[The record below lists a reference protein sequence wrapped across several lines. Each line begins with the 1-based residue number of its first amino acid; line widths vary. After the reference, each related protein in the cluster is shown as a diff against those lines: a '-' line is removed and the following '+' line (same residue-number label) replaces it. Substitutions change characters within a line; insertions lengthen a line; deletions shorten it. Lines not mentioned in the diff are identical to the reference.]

1 MSESMME
8 NAERAE
14 TRARAAA
21 ELVLG
26 SELLPGPVPLPDFSA
41 LMRERTR
48 WRRVG
53 LALGSVGALGA
64 AALVAA
70 LVLRDGAP
78 VSYVVDGT
86 VAIAEGVIDAEGAPG
101 SAPAALRFSEG
112 TEIGLSPGARLRV
125 VERTAAGASL
135 ALDRGKAR
143 FAVTHRVGARW
154 SVATGPFTVEV
165 VGTTFALDWSPR
177 DERLVVELTSGS
189 VQVRGASVGGPVA
202 MHAGERLIAT
212 AGDRRVTLSPLAEPQ
227 APAVERVRSAAAS
240 VVEPLAAAV
249 SPSAPAIQP
258 ASAPQTYVRPSRRA
272 VRRARLA
279 LTAPTRTAV
288 PVTSAPSATMPVAP
302 AARVA
307 SPAPEERRAPA
318 PAPAPAPAL
327 APPPALAPT
336 PVAPPAQPAAELAP
350 PSTLFA
356 GGSAC
361 RDGAQYRFERH
372 ESGISLPD
380 FYTLAFS
387 NPRTDRTRSWC
398 GQGSLRVD
406 ATFNEAG
413 KRNFFGRFPKE
424 TGEVVLNLHRRTNF
438 TGRTVT
444 VHVYVD
450 GPADARFTAE
460 LVVVNQGRWVSGPP
474 SRLLTP
480 GHWWTISHRFEAEN
494 VAGGPGS
501 SNPGPFPVGGTS
513 PVSDVD
519 RLGVAIHSTGGRRVW
534 TGAVYLDD
542 VSWK

>member
-14 TRARAAA
+14 TRARAVA

-41 LMRERTR
+41 LMAQRTR

-53 LALGSVGALGA
+53 LALSSVGALGA
-64 AALVAA
+64 ATLVAA
-70 LVLRDGAP
+70 LFLREGAP

-101 SAPAALRFSEG
+101 SAPAAVRFSEG

-125 VERTAAGASL
+125 VDRTVAGASL
-135 ALDRGKAR
+135 ALDRGRAR
-143 FAVTHRVGARW
+143 FAVTHREGARW

-165 VGTTFALDWSPR
+165 IGTKFALDWSPR
-177 DERLVVELTSGS
+177 EERLVVELTSGS

-212 AGDRRVTLSPLAEPQ
+212 AGDRRVTLSPLAEPIP
-227 APAVERVRSAAAS
+227 PAVERVRSAAPS
-240 VVEPLAAAV
+240 VVEPVAIAAPPRAPAAQPAAA
-249 SPSAPAIQP
+249 PP
-258 ASAPQTYVRPSRRA
+258 TYVRPSRRA
-272 VRRARLA
+272 VRRARVALA
-279 LTAPTRTAV
+279 APTRTAV
-288 PVTSAPSATMPVAP
+288 PATSAPLPVAP
-302 AARVA
+302 LPLAPSA
-307 SPAPEERRAPA
+307 PAPEERRAPVPIA
-318 PAPAPAPAL
+318 PAPAPAPTL
-327 APPPALAPT
+327 APV
-336 PVAPPAQPAAELAP
+336 PVAPAAQPTAALAP

-361 RDGAQYRFERH
+361 REGAQYRFERH
-372 ESGISLPD
+372 ESGIALPD

-387 NPRTDRTRSWC
+387 NPRPDRTRSWC
-398 GQGSLRVD
+398 GQASLRVD
-406 ATFNEAG
+406 ATFNEVG
-413 KRNFFGRFPKE
+413 KRNFFGRFAKE
-424 TGEVVLNLHRRTNF
+424 TGEVVLKLHRRTNF

-444 VHVYVD
+444 AHVYVD

-519 RLGVAIHSTGGRRVW
+519 RLGIAIHSTGGRRVW
-534 TGAVYLDD
+534 SGAVYVDD